1 MTSIAAQPIE
11 QPAAASVR
19 RPGLVRQAMRNRAV
33 VIGGLILAACVTLGV
48 LAPWLGTTDPQF
60 IDVTK
65 RLKMPGEN
73 HPLGTDHFGR
83 DIYSRVLYGARI
95 SLFVGFAVAVLSIV
109 IGTIIGLI
117 SGYVR
122 AVDIVVM
129 RVMDGLM
136 AIPGILLAI
145 ALIAVSGATLTTVII
160 AITIPDI
167 PRIVR
172 LVRGVVLSLR
182 EEPYVEAAISL
193 GTPVWRILMSHILP
207 NTIAPLIVQGTFIA
221 ASAILVEA
229 GLSFLGAGVPPE
241 IPTWGNVMAEGRT
254 YFRLAPW
261 IIFFPGIMLSMA
273 VLAVNIMG
281 DGLRDTLDPR
291 LMKRV

>member
-1 MTSIAAQPIE
+1 MSNATASVEA
-11 QPAAASVR
+11 PAAAAR
-19 RPGLVRQAMRNRAV
+19 KRPGIFRQALRNNAV
-33 VIGGLILAACVTLGV
+33 TSGGIILIVCVLTGI
-48 LAPWLGTTDPQF
+48 LAPWLGTVDPMF
-60 IDVTK
+60 IDVTQ
-65 RLKMPGEN
+65 RLRPPGGEN
-73 HPLGTDHFGR
+73 LMGTDHFGR

-95 SLFVGFAVAVLSIV
+95 SLFIGLAVAVLSVV
-109 IGTIIGLI
+109 IGTLIGLV
-117 SGYVR
+117 SGYIR
-122 AVDIVVM
+122 ALDLVVM
-129 RVMDGLM
+129 RFMDGLM

-145 ALIAVSGATLTTVII
+145 ALIAVTGASLTTVII

-193 GTPVWRILMSHILP
+193 GTPVWRILFFHILP

-241 IPTWGNVMAEGRT
+241 IPTWGNVMAEGRSF
-254 YFRLAPW
+254 FRLAPW
-261 IIFFPGIMLSMA
+261 IILFPGLMLSIT

>member
-11 QPAAASVR
+11 QPAAASAR
-19 RPGLVRQAMRNRAV
+19 RPGLLRQAMRNRAV
-33 VIGGLILAACVTLGV
+33 VIGGLILAACVTFGV

-65 RLKMPGEN
+65 RLKAPGET

-261 IIFFPGIMLSMA
+261 IIFFPGIMLSIA

>member
-1 MTSIAAQPIE
+1 LTV
-11 QPAAASVR
+11 AAATFSAEPVAATR
-19 RPGLVRQAMRNRAV
+19 RPSLVRQALRNPAV
-33 VIGGLILAACVTLGV
+33 IAGGLILVVCVLAGV
-48 LAPWLGTTDPQF
+48 LAPWLGTVDPQF

-65 RLKMPGEN
+65 RLKTPSDAFL
-73 HPLGTDHFGR
+73 LGTDHFGR
-83 DIYSRVLYGARI
+83 DIYSRVLYGARV
-95 SLFVGFAVAVLSIV
+95 SLFIGFAVALLSIV
-109 IGTIIGLI
+109 IGTAIGLV
-117 SGYVR
+117 SGYIR
-122 AVDIVVM
+122 ALDTVVM
-129 RVMDGLM
+129 RLMDGLM

-145 ALIAVSGATLTTVII
+145 ALIAVSGASLTTVII

-193 GTPVWRILMSHILP
+193 GTPVWRILLFHILP

-261 IIFFPGIMLSMA
+261 IILFPGIALSIT

-291 LMKRV
+291 LAKRV

>member
-1 MTSIAAQPIE
+1 MSTAAAQPFE
-11 QPAAASVR
+11 QPAAAAVR
-19 RPGLVRQAMRNRAV
+19 RPGLLRQTLRNRAV
-33 VIGGLILAACVTLGV
+33 TIGGAILLVCVLLGV
-48 LAPWLGTTDPQF
+48 AAPWLGTTDPQF
-60 IDVTK
+60 IDVTQ
-65 RLKMPGEN
+65 RLQTPGAE
-73 HPLGTDHFGR
+73 HLLGTDHFGR

-95 SLFVGFAVAVLSIV
+95 SLFVGFAVALLSIV
-109 IGTIIGLI
+109 IGTVIGLV

-193 GTPVWRILMSHILP
+193 GTPMWRILIFHILP

-261 IIFFPGIMLSMA
+261 IIFFPGLMLSIA
-273 VLAVNIMG
+273 VLAVNVMG

>member
-1 MTSIAAQPIE
+1 MIAIAVE
-11 QPAAASVR
+11 APAVKTR
-19 RPGLVRQAMRNRAV
+19 RPSLVRQALRNRAV
-33 VIGGLILAACVTLGV
+33 SVGGLILIACILLGV

-60 IDVTK
+60 IEIGQ
-65 RLKMPGEN
+65 RLKTPGGE
-73 HPLGTDHFGR
+73 HLLGTDHFGR

-109 IGTIIGLI
+109 IGTVIGLI

-193 GTPVWRILMSHILP
+193 GTPVWRILIFHILP

-261 IIFFPGIMLSMA
+261 IIFFPGVMLSIA